1 MSDDRCLRDRFQV
14 LRAEHLS
21 AWQLNRTHL
30 HLKWLF
36 GLLLLPWRPRRFGPP
51 LTVLTISF
59 HYIGVFYIY
68 IYIYIYPIY
77 IHTQTDTTRTL
88 SLTHSHLMHMRI
100 CALRLVTSSM
110 KFFDVLEIFSSKP
123 KQMDKDCRKRMQ
135 RHENQQPDWEA
146 QSSSLPIGITAKAKK
161 CNILQVK
168 GTPLM
173 QESKI
178 KRNPSLKETN
188 LCQGEK

>member
-1 MSDDRCLRDRFQV
+1 MAASVWWQVLKRFQV
-14 LRAEHLS
+14 LRLS
-21 AWQLNRTHL
+21 AWQLNRTPL

-51 LTVLTISF
+51 LTELTISF

-68 IYIYIYPIY
+68 IFIY
-77 IHTQTDTTRTL
+77 IHTQTDTRTL

-110 KFFDVLEIFSSKP
+110 TFFDVGEIFSRQTQASG
-123 KQMDKDCRKRMQ
+123 QRLQKRMQ
-135 RHENQQPDWEA
+135 RHENQQTGLRSTIFLSPHSNNRKGK
-146 QSSSLPIGITAKAKK
+146 QK

-168 GTPLM
+168 GNFSDARK
-173 QESKI
+173 QNK
-178 KRNPSLKETN
+178 KKSLV
-188 LCQGEK
+188 